1 MYSLKAQK
9 DTNGEAMSACKVGA
23 KAGGPPFIWA
33 GVGDGPMY
41 HQNINKSLKTN
52 NKYFELIIKNLH
64 TALLMRVIRLLFVFA
79 FFPFLHAETVVC
91 SFSILQN
98 LCAQLCQG
106 IDSIQVYTIV
116 PKSVDPHMYQPK
128 PSDSK
133 TLAKADLVITNGLN
147 LEGWITNL
155 IDGSGYKGKVVMASE
170 NISARYLGKLPDPH
184 VWHSPKL
191 INLMINNITNALKDA
206 FPNHTST
213 FEKNAI
219 SLKATFN
226 ELQTNVAELFAK
238 IPQSKRVMLTT
249 HDAFS
254 YFAQCYNVVVLS
266 PQGVSTSD
274 DPSAADM
281 KNLIGQIR
289 SLQISAIFLENLS
302 NPKILNAI
310 ANETGKK
317 VSGVLYADT
326 LKDDLNLQDTL
337 WYNATVIAG
346 AMNA

>member
-1 MYSLKAQK
+1 
-9 DTNGEAMSACKVGA
+9 
-23 KAGGPPFIWA
+23 
-33 GVGDGPMY
+33 
-41 HQNINKSLKTN
+41 
-52 NKYFELIIKNLH
+52 
-64 TALLMRVIRLLFVFA
+64 
-79 FFPFLHAETVVC
+79 
-91 SFSILQN
+91 
-98 LCAQLCQG
+98 
-106 IDSIQVYTIV
+106 
-116 PKSVDPHMYQPK
+116 
-128 PSDSK
+128 
-133 TLAKADLVITNGLN
+133 
-147 LEGWITNL
+147 
-155 IDGSGYKGKVVMASE
+155 
-170 NISARYLGKLPDPH
+170 
-184 VWHSPKL
+184 
-191 INLMINNITNALKDA
+191 
-206 FPNHTST
+206 
-213 FEKNAI
+213 
-219 SLKATFN
+219 
-226 ELQTNVAELFAK
+226 
-238 IPQSKRVMLTT
+238 MLTT